1 MEKKTFRVTG
11 MGCEACVTRVKKA
24 VSVLEGVKSA
34 EVDLAAATLTVEYDE
49 TKLGFSHFKDAVDRA
64 GYDLA
69 EM

>member
-1 MEKKTFRVTG
+1 MEKKMFRVTG

-24 VSVLEGVKSA
+24 VSALEGLKSA
-34 EVDLAAATLTVEYDE
+34 EVDLAAGTLTVEYDSGR
-49 TKLGFSHFKDAVDRA
+49 LGFNQFKDAVDRA

>member
-1 MEKKTFRVTG
+1 MEKKVFRVTG

-24 VSVLEGVKSA
+24 VSALEGVKSA
-34 EVDLAAATLTVEYDE
+34 EVDLAAATLTVEYDANR
-49 TKLGFSHFKDAVDRA
+49 LGFSHFKDAVDRA

>member
-1 MEKKTFRVTG
+1 MEKKMFRVTG

-24 VSVLEGVKSA
+24 VSALEGVKSA
-34 EVDLAAATLTVEYDE
+34 EVDLAAGTLTVEYDSGR
-49 TKLGFSHFKDAVDRA
+49 LGFSQFKDAVDRA

>member
-1 MEKKTFRVTG
+1 MEKKTYRVTG

-24 VSVLEGVKSA
+24 VSALEGVKSA
-34 EVDLAAATLTVEYDE
+34 EVDLAAGTLTVEYD
-49 TKLGFSHFKDAVDRA
+49 TSKLSFSQFKDAVDRA